1 MKVRIPTATSPKR
14 NSARK
19 RFVMN
24 KILSVL
30 WVLLLA
36 ECFLGSIAIAQSNSC
51 VASVQSCIYSDP
63 NNPNGIIVSPPVPP
77 HRDQC
82 VTTGPGCA
90 ICTTAIYACP
100 PPNAANEV
108 CPFCNGGRTAQS
120 SPIDLAT
127 GNVYVSQADISVP
140 GLGGGLSL
148 ARTWNS
154 LAPSIQSSFPSMFG
168 SNWRSTYEERIIFN
182 SGDGYVKY
190 ARADGSVW
198 SFGFSSADTQ
208 LTFKTAAPRNDG
220 STLITGTN
228 YYTLTA
234 KSGEKR
240 LFDNTT
246 GALLSIIDRNGNT
259 TQLTYDTSNRLVTV
273 ADPAGRHLYFG
284 YASGSS
290 SLVTAV
296 TSDIGFTMSYSY
308 DAQGRLA
315 QVTKP
320 DTTTVSFTYD
330 AQSRITAV
338 KDPDGKVLE
347 SHTYDAAGRGLSSSR
362 ANGVGSVTVT
372 YPQ

>member
-1 MKVRIPTATSPKR
+1 MAKR
-14 NSARK
+14 KQGLA
-19 RFVMN
+19 MN
-24 KILSVL
+24 KIFSIF

-36 ECFLGSIAIAQSNSC
+36 ECFLSGIAVAQSNSC
-51 VASVQSCIYSDP
+51 TTSVQSCIYSDP
-63 NNPNGIIVSPPVPP
+63 NNPFGIIVSPPVPP
-77 HRDQC
+77 QSTC

-90 ICTTAIYACP
+90 ACLARSNACSP
-100 PPNAANEV
+100 AGAANEV

-127 GNVYVSQADISVP
+127 GNIYVSQSDVSVP
-140 GLGGGLSL
+140 GLGGGLGLS
-148 ARTWNS
+148 RTWNS
-154 LAPSIQSSFPSMFG
+154 LTPSIQGSFPSMFG
-168 SNWRSTYEERIIFN
+168 PNWRSNYEERIVTN
-182 SGDGYVKY
+182 SGDGYLKY
-190 ARADGSVW
+190 ARGDGSVW
-198 SFGFSSADTQ
+198 SFGLASADTQ
-208 LTFKTAAPRNDG
+208 LNYKTAAPRNDG
-220 STLITGTN
+220 STLSTGTN
-228 YYTLTA
+228 YYTLTS

-259 TQLTYDTSNRLVTV
+259 TQLTYDTSQRLATVT
-273 ADPAGRHLYFG
+273 DPAGRHLYFG

-290 SLVTAV
+290 NLVTSV
-296 TSDIGFTMSYSY
+296 TSDVGITMSYSY

-320 DTTTVSFTYD
+320 DATTVSLTYD

-338 KDPDGKVLE
+338 KDSDGKVLE
-347 SHTYDAAGRGLSSSR
+347 SHTYDAVGRGLSSSR